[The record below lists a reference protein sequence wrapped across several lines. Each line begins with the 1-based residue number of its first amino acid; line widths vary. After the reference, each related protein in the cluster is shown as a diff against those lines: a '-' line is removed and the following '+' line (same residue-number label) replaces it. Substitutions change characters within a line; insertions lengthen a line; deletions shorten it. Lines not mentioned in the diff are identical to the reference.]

1 MDEDYLIDRIRTSLE
16 MARSAAGSAA
26 RLVHFELAGR
36 YSLLAAKFAA
46 DPAPVWLQRFQLG
59 VSSFHRAGPPVC
71 GPSVGGAAVCGS
83 PVCG

>member
-1 MDEDYLIDRIRTSLE
+1 MDEDYLIDRLRTSLE

-36 YSLLAAKFAA
+36 YSLLAAKFAV

-59 VSSFHRAGPPVC
+59 ASSFHRASPSVC
-71 GPSVGGAAVCGS
+71 GPSVCGPAVCG
-83 PVCG
+83 